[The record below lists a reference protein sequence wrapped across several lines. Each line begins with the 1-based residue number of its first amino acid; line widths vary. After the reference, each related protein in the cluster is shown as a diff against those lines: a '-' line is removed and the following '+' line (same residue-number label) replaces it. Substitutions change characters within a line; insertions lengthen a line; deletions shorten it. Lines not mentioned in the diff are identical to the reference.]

1 MQYGWVHP
9 GWIGIKIQQ
18 VTLEMARTMGMQRP
32 QGSIVSWITPG
43 GPAEHAGIAIG
54 DVILKYGD
62 DAPRDE
68 RALLRDIVKTPVD
81 KAVNVVIQRDNNE
94 LTLPVTVAAW
104 PRSKWEERDA
114 PLPAE
119 RPNSRIPPDLGLSLV
134 AIPTA
139 RRASLGLESTEGGVL
154 VTDVVPGSDA
164 ARRGLTNGD
173 IILRVDRDAT
183 ASPDDIWKAI
193 NAGRPESREFTMMLV
208 LQKHPKAPG
217 AEWFVLRL
225 HEPAG

>member
-1 MQYGWVHP
+1 
-9 GWIGIKIQQ
+9 
-18 VTLEMARTMGMQRP
+18 
-32 QGSIVSWITPG
+32 
-43 GPAEHAGIAIG
+43 
-54 DVILKYGD
+54 
-62 DAPRDE
+62 
-68 RALLRDIVKTPVD
+68 LRDIVKTPVD

-193 NAGRPESREFTMMLV
+193 NAGRAESREFTMMLV